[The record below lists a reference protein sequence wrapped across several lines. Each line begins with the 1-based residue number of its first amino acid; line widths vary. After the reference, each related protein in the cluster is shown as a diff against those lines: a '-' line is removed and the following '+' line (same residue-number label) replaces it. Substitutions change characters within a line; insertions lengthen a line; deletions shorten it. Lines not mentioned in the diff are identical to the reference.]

1 MASPIEV
8 FLSYAHKDEVLLN
21 DLVTHLKVL
30 RRQGFIKPW
39 YDRQISP
46 GTDFVQEID
55 KYLKTAQVILLVISP
70 DFIASDYCYLVEVK
84 QAVKRHRRGE
94 ARVIPVLLRPVY
106 WKKAPFGRLEPL
118 PTNYVPI
125 TSWSNRDEAF
135 FAVAEGIRQV
145 AEELTQKP

>member
-39 YDRQISP
+39 SDRQISP

-55 KYLKTAQVILLVISP
+55 KYLKTAQIILLVISP

-84 QAVKRHRRGE
+84 QAVRRHRRGE

-125 TSWSNRDEAF
+125 TSWPNRDEAF